1 MPINVNK
8 KTARARALHLDPQS
22 YCHSFFCFPVTV
34 IHLRTSTMR
43 SSFLLA
49 GNLWVILGTA
59 TSAKL
64 ERRDEVEE
72 CVQDGLLN
80 CFSSSLVQASQF
92 CTNSIVTA
100 TAFTV
105 VVTVTPTV
113 TVTNAIT
120 ETATITEPV
129 TEPTTIAQSL
139 PLKARRRKRGC
150 SNRPPLNCLR
160 SFASSVEPL
169 QFTSACGCIGITSTT
184 ELATVTADVTSTI
197 FETPTVTEY
206 VTVSPTPVEEES
218 TQQPTTE
225 PTTTEPAPTTPI
237 EESTLEPTATPTPE
251 VTTTTT
257 AEESTLEPT
266 TTTAPEPTT
275 STVSVP
281 ESTTSAAPPPL
292 ITNGDFSGNSLEGWS
307 ITNRIGTGA
316 SVGVISQGAGNYM
329 MEIQS
334 SYFVS
339 AAITGLSVS
348 QTINCEPGADYR
360 LTFRISVIS
369 SYTNGNPWSV
379 VLGGRSI
386 TSGPGSS
393 LAWTQIGYTFVCSAT
408 QGGNDLTFR
417 IQSNNNRAA
426 RMLVDD
432 VVVTK
437 L

>member
-1 MPINVNK
+1 METDVY
-8 KTARARALHLDPQS
+8 RYS
-22 YCHSFFCFPVTV
+22 
-34 IHLRTSTMR
+34 
-43 SSFLLA
+43 
-49 GNLWVILGTA
+49 
-59 TSAKL
+59 
-64 ERRDEVEE
+64 
-72 CVQDGLLN
+72 
-80 CFSSSLVQASQF
+80 
-92 CTNSIVTA
+92 
-100 TAFTV
+100 
-105 VVTVTPTV
+105 
-113 TVTNAIT
+113 TVTNAVT

-150 SNRPPLNCLR
+150 SNRLPLSCLR

-169 QFTSACGCIGITSTT
+169 QFTSACGCIGITATT

-257 AEESTLEPT
+257 AEESTLELT

-281 ESTTSAAPPPL
+281 ESTTSAAPSPL

-307 ITNRIGTGA
+307 ITNRVGTGA
-316 SVGVISQGAGNYM
+316 SVGVISQGAGNYV

-339 AAITGLSVS
+339 ATIAGLSVS
-348 QTINCEPGADYR
+348 QTINWCVSLLGP
-360 LTFRISVIS
+360 LRI
-369 SYTNGNPWSV
+369 V
-379 VLGGRSI
+379 V
-386 TSGPGSS
+386 
-393 LAWTQIGYTFVCSAT
+393 C
-408 QGGNDLTFR
+408 
-417 IQSNNNRAA
+417 
-426 RMLVDD
+426 
-432 VVVTK
+432 
-437 L
+437 